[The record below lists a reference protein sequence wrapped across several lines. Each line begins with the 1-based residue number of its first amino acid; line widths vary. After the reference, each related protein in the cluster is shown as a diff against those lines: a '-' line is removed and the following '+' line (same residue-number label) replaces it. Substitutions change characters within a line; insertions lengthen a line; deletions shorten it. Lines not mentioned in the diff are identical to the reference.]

1 VDGLRLDA
9 IPYLIEREG
18 TDNENLPET
27 HEVLKKMRAEMD
39 ARYENRLFLA
49 EANQWPE
56 DVLPYFGDGDE
67 CHMAFHFPLMPRIFM
82 ALAQEDRHPIVEIMH
97 QTPEIPEG
105 CQWAIFLRNHDELT
119 LEMVTD
125 RERDYMYQIYATD
138 PRMRINVGIR
148 RRLASMMENDRPRIE
163 LLNSLL
169 MSMPG
174 TPIIY
179 YGDEIGMGDN
189 IFLGDR
195 DAVRTP
201 MQWSSDRNAGFSR
214 AEPARL
220 YLPPVMDPVYS
231 YEAVNVE
238 SQGRSAGSLL
248 NWMKRLIA
256 VRKAHR
262 AFGRGT
268 LEFLHPGNRKVLAY
282 LREHEGEAIL
292 CVANLSRSA
301 QPVELDLSRFRG
313 MVPVELLGN
322 SSFPPLGDLP
332 YFLTLPG
339 YGFYWF
345 RLAREAAAPR
355 WHQES
360 PPYAEPPVLV
370 LPAGRQTARSVDR
383 VPLRLPARQIS
394 QLEREA
400 LPNFLG
406 TRRWFAAKAGG
417 IESVQVV
424 AQAAFADNMLLTM
437 LEVHVGEEASEGAE
451 PQLYFLPLSAAWE
464 EGAEGDGLSVYMPDV
479 LTKLRRR
486 ARVGVLL
493 DALSDEAF
501 CRRVVAA
508 MGENTEMGVG
518 EGEVHFSGTDVFR
531 ELVGDET
538 ADELSVRRAEVEQ
551 TNSSVIL
558 GERLILKA
566 YRRLQKGTNPDLEI
580 GRYLTEKAR
589 FENTPPLAGA
599 IEYTGPDGET
609 TTLGLLQGFVEN
621 QGDGWS
627 YVLDYLDRY
636 LEDRLMTTWSPEG
649 EDDEAEELAAED
661 AFFTSLVRVL
671 GLRTGELHA
680 AFAAPTDDE
689 AFAPETA
696 FPEEVAGWADGVLAE
711 ARHTLDMLKR
721 RRDSL
726 PDEAVPDA
734 DRLLALRKE
743 LTGSIER
750 VAREDFEVVKTR
762 HHGDY
767 HLGQV
772 LVVGNDFQIIDFEG
786 EPARPLAERRKKHS
800 PLRDVAGMLRSFDY
814 AIRSALMDLGAERA
828 DQLEGLEPWVRLW
841 KERTSQAFLDGYREG
856 VGDDVS
862 YPEEHAPA
870 LIELFTLEKA
880 LYEIRYELDNR
891 PDWVG
896 IPIMSV
902 VDLLEDRP

>member
-1 VDGLRLDA
+1 
-9 IPYLIEREG
+9 
-18 TDNENLPET
+18 
-27 HEVLKKMRAEMD
+27 
-39 ARYENRLFLA
+39 
-49 EANQWPE
+49 
-56 DVLPYFGDGDE
+56 
-67 CHMAFHFPLMPRIFM
+67 
-82 ALAQEDRHPIVEIMH
+82 
-97 QTPEIPEG
+97 
-105 CQWAIFLRNHDELT
+105 
-119 LEMVTD
+119 
-125 RERDYMYQIYATD
+125 
-138 PRMRINVGIR
+138 
-148 RRLASMMENDRPRIE
+148 
-163 LLNSLL
+163 
-169 MSMPG
+169 
-174 TPIIY
+174 
-179 YGDEIGMGDN
+179 
-189 IFLGDR
+189 
-195 DAVRTP
+195 
-201 MQWSSDRNAGFSR
+201 
-214 AEPARL
+214 
-220 YLPPVMDPVYS
+220 MDPVHS

-238 SQGRSAGSLL
+238 AQGRSAGSLL

-268 LEFLHPGNRKVLAY
+268 LEFLHPGNRKVIAY
-282 LREHEGEAIL
+282 LREHEDEAIL

-313 MVPVELLGN
+313 LVPVELLGN
-322 SSFPPLGDLP
+322 SNFPPLGDLP

-360 PPYAEPPVLV
+360 PSYADPPVLV

-400 LPNFLG
+400 LLNFLG
-406 TRRWFAAKAGG
+406 TRRWFAAKGGG
-417 IESVQVV
+417 IERVEVM
-424 AQAAFADNMLLTM
+424 AQAAFGDKVLLT
-437 LEVHVGEEASEGAE
+437 LLRVHVGDEASVGAE

-464 EGAEGDGLSVYMPDV
+464 EDTEEDGVSVYMPDV

-501 CRRVVAA
+501 CRSVVAA
-508 MGENTEMGVG
+508 MGENTGVSIG
-518 EGEVHFSGTDVFR
+518 EGEIHFSGTDVFGK
-531 ELVGDET
+531 LVGDVPVG
-538 ADELSVRRAEVEQ
+538 ELSVRRADVEQ

-566 YRRLQKGTNPDLEI
+566 YRRLQKGMNPDLEI

-609 TTLGLLQGFVEN
+609 TTLGLLQGFVGN

-636 LEDRLMTTWSPEG
+636 LEDRLLTSWSPEG
-649 EDDEAEELAAED
+649 EDEAKEELAAED
-661 AFFTSLVRVL
+661 AFYAGLVRTL

-696 FPEEVAGWADGVLAE
+696 TPEEVAGWVDSVLAE
-711 ARHTLDMLKR
+711 ARSTLDLLKR
-721 RRDSL
+721 RRSSL
-726 PDEAVPDA
+726 PDEAIPDA
-734 DRLLALRKE
+734 DRLLASRQG
-743 LTGSIER
+743 LTGSIKS
-750 VAREDFEVVKTR
+750 VARENFRVVKTR

-841 KERTSQAFLDGYREG
+841 EERTRQAFLDGYREG
-856 VGDDVS
+856 VGDAAS
-862 YPEEHAPA
+862 YPEDEEHARA

-891 PDWVG
+891 PDWVS
-896 IPIMSV
+896 IPIKSV
-902 VDLLEDRP
+902 LDLLEDGEESP